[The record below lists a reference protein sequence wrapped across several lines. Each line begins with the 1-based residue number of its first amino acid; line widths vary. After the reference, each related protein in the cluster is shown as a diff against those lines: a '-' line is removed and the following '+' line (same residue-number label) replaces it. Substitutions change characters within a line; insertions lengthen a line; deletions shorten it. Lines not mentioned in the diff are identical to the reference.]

1 VVTAVAGVNCF
12 TTEGQVEESKCNE
25 VEAVTEEFDD
35 WGLAEVK
42 TRQKR
47 R

>member
-1 VVTAVAGVNCF
+1 VVKAVAGVNCF
-12 TTEGQVEESKCNE
+12 TKEGQVEESKE
-25 VEAVTEEFDD
+25 VEVVTEEFDD